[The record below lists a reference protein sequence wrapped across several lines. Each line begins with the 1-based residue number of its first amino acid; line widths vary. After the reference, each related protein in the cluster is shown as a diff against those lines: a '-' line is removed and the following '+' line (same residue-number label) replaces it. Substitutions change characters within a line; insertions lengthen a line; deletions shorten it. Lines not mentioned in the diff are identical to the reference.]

1 MKKNNKKKIIIA
13 VTAVVL
19 VIAVVL
25 GCILIFGRGGGE
37 SVGCYEFNAWG
48 MSDYWGDNKETSGPV
63 STDRIQT
70 VYLSSTQTVTEVLVQ
85 PGDTVK
91 KGDVLMR
98 FDTTLS
104 DLALERKRLDV
115 EKLKVDLDKAYARLR
130 EINAMVPMVIP
141 TPTEPSPTDPNTDLG
156 LPLAGT
162 YQVTGPQKNDG
173 SSLET
178 PLICWL
184 ANEGSIDNTLLAALR
199 EKASELQTKNLA
211 QTQPTQPA
219 PTVQPTGGETV
230 PPTAEGTVPPTTGET
245 EPSTTGETVP
255 PTTGETEPPTAEET
269 EPPTTGETDPS
280 TGGETVPP
288 TQPEPTE
295 PAKVEVN
302 DFYVIFKVTEGD
314 MSKGTITTW
323 QGLRVIHNAGNYFFR
338 FFDASGIAD
347 PSEDASGELPDEP
360 DIDFGS
366 GFTAAQIAQM
376 REEQERSIRDLEF
389 QIKMAEADYKI
400 AEKEMESGDVV
411 AEFDGEVVSLL
422 SEEEAKIN
430 SQPFL
435 KVSGGG
441 GFYIRGSV
449 SELDMESL
457 AIGQEVTI
465 NDWNTGSMV
474 TGTIQSIGDYPT
486 ESYGWSSSENPN
498 VSYYPFT
505 VFVDGSADLMEGY
518 YVSIQYGTQSGESGS
533 IYINTPFLRQEGGRY
548 YALVLGED
556 GKLEKRWVETGKTIW
571 GGQAYEVLSGLTEED
586 LVCFPYGKNV
596 REGAP
601 ATEGDIQDLYNY

>member
-1 MKKNNKKKIIIA
+1 MKKNNKKKVIIA

-19 VIAVVL
+19 VAAISL
-25 GCILIFGRGGGE
+25 GCFFLFGRGGGE
-37 SVGCYEFNAWG
+37 SVGCYEFNSWG
-48 MSDYWGDNKETSGPV
+48 MSGYWGDNKETSGPV
-63 STDRIQT
+63 TTDRIQT

-115 EKLKVDLDKAYARLR
+115 EKLKVDLDKAYAYLR

-141 TPTEPSPTDPNTDLG
+141 TPTEPSPTDPNADLG

-173 SSLET
+173 SSLEL

-211 QTQPTQPA
+211 EAQPTQP
-219 PTVQPTGGETV
+219 PTSGETV
-230 PPTAEGTVPPTTGET
+230 PPTSGETVPPTTEETVPSTGGET
-245 EPSTTGETVP
+245 EPPATEETAP
-255 PTTGETEPPTAEET
+255 PTTGETEPPTSEEPA
-269 EPPTTGETDPS
+269 PP
-280 TGGETVPP
+280 TGGETEPP
-288 TQPEPTE
+288 TQPEPTQ
-295 PAKVEVN
+295 PPKVEVN

-323 QGLRVIHNAGNYFFR
+323 QGLRVIHNSGNYFFR
-338 FFDASGIAD
+338 FFDASGIKD
-347 PSEDASGELPDEP
+347 PSENTSGELPEDP
-360 DIDFGS
+360 GIDIGS
-366 GFTAAQIAQM
+366 GYTAAQIAQM
-376 REEQERSIRDLEF
+376 RNDQEKTIRDLEF

-400 AEKEMESGDVV
+400 MQKEVESGDVI
-411 AEFDGEVVSLL
+411 AEFDGEVVSLI
-422 SEEEAKIN
+422 SEDEAKIN

-449 SELDMESL
+449 SELDMEDL
-457 AIGQEVTI
+457 VIGQEVTI

-486 ESYGWSSSENPN
+486 ENYGWSSSQNPN

-505 VFVDGSADLMEGY
+505 VFVDGSADLQEGY
-518 YVSIQYGTQSGESGS
+518 YVSIQYGTQGGESGN
-533 IYINTPFLRQEGGRY
+533 IYIEAPFLRQEGGRY
-548 YALVLGED
+548 FAYVMGEN
-556 GKLEKRWVETGKTIW
+556 GTLEKRWVETGKTIW

-586 LVCFPYGKNV
+586 MVCFPYGKNV

-601 ATEGDIQDLYNY
+601 AVEGDIRDLYNY